1 MTKIFIDIFMYL
13 FEFLMVFYY
22 SDILF
27 SEKKNRKTRS
37 VMFLLNTTFLGCVY
51 QLNITYL
58 NIALMFL
65 SYTLLFYFL
74 YDISFKT
81 ALFHSL
87 LFLIV
92 MFATEIITSIIGV
105 AFFDDFNALEK
116 NISAYVFVTVISKLL
131 YFSIMM
137 VILKFLAQKESTDN
151 KFFWLLFVMPL
162 SSMFILICFR
172 YITYQITLTQIMN
185 VLWIVSCIGIL
196 FANILVFVIYEFS
209 LKNSN
214 ELHEIKEIQRQQEQ
228 DEKYYEILEQT
239 NKEMHLFSHDI
250 KNHLIQIRNLEDINA
265 VQDYVDKLYPNIE
278 HFSRIGISKNK
289 MLDLIISKYSRL
301 CESKNIQ
308 FDIDVKTA
316 NLSYIDDVDLSTL
329 MNNILDNAIEA
340 AEKSNSKFVQLYLFS
355 KNAMYDG
362 LLIKNSCD
370 FAPINKDG
378 ILKTTKNNKSF
389 HGFGTKSIK
398 NIIKK
403 YDAIYDWK
411 YDEKS
416 KIFETNIVFSKK

>member
-27 SEKKNRKTRS
+27 SEKKNRNTRI

-289 MLDLIISKYSRL
+289 MLDL
-301 CESKNIQ
+301 
-308 FDIDVKTA
+308 
-316 NLSYIDDVDLSTL
+316 STL

>member
-1 MTKIFIDIFMYL
+1 
-13 FEFLMVFYY
+13 
-22 SDILF
+22 
-27 SEKKNRKTRS
+27 
-37 VMFLLNTTFLGCVY
+37 
-51 QLNITYL
+51 
-58 NIALMFL
+58 
-65 SYTLLFYFL
+65 
-74 YDISFKT
+74 
-81 ALFHSL
+81 
-87 LFLIV
+87 
-92 MFATEIITSIIGV
+92 
-105 AFFDDFNALEK
+105 
-116 NISAYVFVTVISKLL
+116 
-131 YFSIMM
+131 
-137 VILKFLAQKESTDN
+137 
-151 KFFWLLFVMPL
+151 
-162 SSMFILICFR
+162 
-172 YITYQITLTQIMN
+172 
-185 VLWIVSCIGIL
+185 
-196 FANILVFVIYEFS
+196 
-209 LKNSN
+209 
-214 ELHEIKEIQRQQEQ
+214 
-228 DEKYYEILEQT
+228 
-239 NKEMHLFSHDI
+239 MHLFSHDI

-370 FAPINKDG
+370 FALINKDG